1 MGERKTLEEEDAR
14 ERVVSGSFN
23 FRVCC
28 TAARVGHHMEDV
40 MGAKL
45 SIRLQSLVAMYREL
59 GCNVPSKFAYWILQS
74 KTAEQLLL

>member
-1 MGERKTLEEEDAR
+1 MGERKTLEEEEDAR
-14 ERVVSGSFN
+14 EWVVSGSFN

-28 TAARVGHHMEDV
+28 AAARAGHHMEDV

-45 SIRLQSLVAMYREL
+45 SIRLQSLVAMYSDNPTKL
-59 GCNVPSKFAYWILQS
+59 AYWILQS